1 MPHDRAEVIRHVLA
15 DSATRFDHVRTLF
28 LEYQRAIGIDLSFQ
42 GFKEELAT
50 LPGKY
55 APPAGRLV
63 LAMAAD
69 KPAGCAALRPLEPG
83 LCEMKRLYVRPPYR
97 AQGLGRRLSGE
108 MITAAR
114 QIGYARMRLDT
125 LPAMVEAIALY
136 RSLGFLEVAPYGH
149 NPHPSALYFE
159 LRLQ

>member
-1 MPHDRAEVIRHVLA
+1 MPCDRAEVIRYVVA
-15 DSATRFDHVRTLF
+15 DSSPWLDLVRALF

-42 GFKEELAT
+42 GFEEELAT

-63 LAMAAD
+63 LALAAD
-69 KPAGCAALRPLEPG
+69 KPAGCVALRPLEPG
-83 LCEMKRLYVRPPYR
+83 LCELKRLYVRPPHR
-97 AQGLGRRLSGE
+97 AQGLGRRLSIE
-108 MITAAR
+108 MIAVAR
-114 QIGYARMRLDT
+114 QIGYTRMRLDT

-136 RSLGFLEVAPYGH
+136 RSLGFLEVAPYGR